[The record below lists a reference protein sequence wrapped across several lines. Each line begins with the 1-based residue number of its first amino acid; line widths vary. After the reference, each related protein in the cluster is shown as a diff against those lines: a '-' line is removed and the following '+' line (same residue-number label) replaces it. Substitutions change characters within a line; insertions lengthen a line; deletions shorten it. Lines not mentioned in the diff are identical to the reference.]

1 MPVYFALQFL
11 FYAQIRKNP
20 YLCGRKPAIIPM
32 ETLTS
37 WAKENV
43 QLISLLVGIVGVVV
57 SIISVVYEL
66 RKKKKDNRGGA
77 EEND

>member
-1 MPVYFALQFL
+1 MQFL

-43 QLISLLVGIVGVVV
+43 QLISLLVGVVGVIV
-57 SIISVVYEL
+57 SIISVVYEI
-66 RKKKKDNRGGA
+66 RKKKNNPRK
-77 EEND
+77 